1 MAARRSTRHGSLTPE
16 RGLPPP
22 PADILSVELATLVD
36 TPPEGADWLHEIKLD
51 GYRIVAS
58 VNSGSAELFTRRGN
72 DWTARA
78 PNVVAALSTLSVRNA
93 VLDGELVCLR
103 SDGVTDFQALQNA
116 LRDGRS
122 QRLVYF
128 AFDLLYLDGEDQRAR
143 PLRARKA
150 ALAALLAS
158 TPKSAHLRLSEHV
171 EGQGRAVFERACK
184 LGLEGTIAKRADA
197 PYRPGRGKDWLK
209 LKCIA
214 RQEFVIGGFTPPGGS
229 RQHLGAL
236 LIGVQEEGQLRY
248 AGKVGTGFNARSLRE
263 LRARLEPLAEAT
275 CPFTP
280 APRGSPV
287 RGATWVRPELVAEV
301 AFTEFTD
308 DGRLR
313 HPSFQGLR
321 EDKPPSA
328 VIRERPAVATETADV
343 RRRPP
348 PRSRK
353 AKRSAP

>member
-1 MAARRSTRHGSLTPE
+1 MSARRSTQRRGSDAQARE
-16 RGLPPP
+16 IAPP
-22 PADILSVELATLVD
+22 PADILSVALATLVD
-36 TPPEGADWLHEIKLD
+36 AAPEGPGWLHEIKLD

-58 VNSGSAELFTRRGN
+58 VKDGSTELFTRRGN
-72 DWTARA
+72 DWTDRA
-78 PNVVAALSTLSVRNA
+78 PSVVAALSALPIRHA
-93 VLDGELVCLR
+93 VLDGELVSVR

-128 AFDLLYLDGEDQRAR
+128 AFDLLFLDGEE
-143 PLRARKA
+143 LRAQPLTARKE
-150 ALAALLAS
+150 ALAELLAGA
-158 TPKSAHLRLSEHV
+158 PKSAHLRLSEHV
-171 EGQGRAVFERACK
+171 EGRGREVFERACK

-209 LKCIA
+209 IKCIA
-214 RQEFVIGGFTPPGGS
+214 RQEFVIGGYTPPGGS

-236 LIGVQEEGQLRY
+236 LIGVHEEGRLRY

-263 LRARLEPLAEAT
+263 LRARLEPLAHPT

-328 VIRERPAVATETADV
+328 VTRERPTAAAPNTD
-343 RRRPP
+343 RKRRPP
-348 PRSRK
+348 ARK
-353 AKRSAP
+353 K